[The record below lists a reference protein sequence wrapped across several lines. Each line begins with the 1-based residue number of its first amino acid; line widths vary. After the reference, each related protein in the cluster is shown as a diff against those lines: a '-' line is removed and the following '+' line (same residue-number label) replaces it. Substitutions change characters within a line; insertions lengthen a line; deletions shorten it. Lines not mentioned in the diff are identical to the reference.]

1 MTGMNDAIRRMLD
14 RYERKTTEDSVR
26 TLREILQEIVLLGLW
41 RSKFFDKAA
50 FYGGT
55 ALRLLYGL
63 DRFSEDLDFSLLSP
77 SPTFELARYGESLRD
92 ELAAFGFDVRFE
104 ARQVRTERAVQSA
117 FLKAD
122 TWQQMLVI
130 DSSDSALLDLPRGQ
144 VLKIKLEVDTNP
156 PAGFDT
162 EVRYLLQPVP
172 FPVRVYTLPDLFAG
186 KMHAVLCRRWKD
198 RVKGRDWYDLVW
210 YVTHHPLLHLEHL
223 EQRMRQSGHWQEK
236 GQLTEAA
243 FFRLLAEAIDR
254 LDVDLARKE
263 VEVFVREPGN
273 LAVWSRDFFHDVV
286 RRIRLA

>member
-1 MTGMNDAIRRMLD
+1 MGMNDAIRRMLD
-14 RYERKTTEDSVR
+14 RYERNTTEDSVR
-26 TLREILQEIVLLGLW
+26 ALREILQEIALLGLW

-63 DRFSEDLDFSLLSP
+63 DRFSEDLDFSLLAP
-77 SPTFELARYGESLRD
+77 TPTFELARYGESLRD

-130 DSSDSALLDLPRGQ
+130 ESSDSALLDLPRGQ

-156 PAGFDT
+156 PAGFAT

-210 YVTHHPLLHLEHL
+210 YVTHYPVLHLEHL

-236 GQLTEAA
+236 RPLTEAE
-243 FFRLLAEAIDR
+243 FFRLLGAAIDH
-254 LDVDLARKE
+254 LDVELARKE

>member
-1 MTGMNDAIRRMLD
+1 MGMNDAIRRMLD
-14 RYERKTTEDSVR
+14 RYDRNTTEDSVR
-26 TLREILQEIVLLGLW
+26 ALREILQEIALLGLW

-50 FYGGT
+50 FYGET

-63 DRFSEDLDFSLLSP
+63 DRFSEDLDFLLLAP
-77 SPTFELARYGESLRD
+77 SPTFELARYGEALGD

-104 ARQVRTERAVQSA
+104 ARPVLAEQAVQSA

-130 DSSDSALLDLPRGQ
+130 GFGGSASLDLPRGQ
-144 VLKIKLEVDTNP
+144 VLKIKLEVDTDP

-223 EQRMRQSGHWQEK
+223 EQRMRQSGHWREPNP
-236 GQLTEAA
+236 LTATE
-243 FFRLLAEAIDR
+243 FSRLLAEAIDR
-254 LDVDLARKE
+254 LDVELARKE
-263 VEVFVREPGN
+263 VEVFVRDPGN
-273 LAVWSRDFFHDVV
+273 LAVWSREFFHDVV